1 MFTGAYPELMAE
13 YNRWMNEKVFAACAN
28 LGDEERRR
36 DRGAYFK
43 SIHRTLNHI
52 IWGDGI
58 WLGRFNGKTYPASSV
73 DRDLYADFGELRTAR
88 VAMDGEILAWAK
100 ELTPAWL
107 NEPMTWSSRLYSF
120 TQTQPR
126 WVLVTQMFNH
136 QTHHRGQVHTMLT
149 QMGIDVGPTDV
160 PVLPLLNA

>member
-13 YNRWMNEKVFAACAN
+13 YNWWMNGKVYTACTN
-28 LGDEERRR
+28 LSDEERRR

-52 IWGDGI
+52 IWGDGV
-58 WLGRFNGKTYPASSV
+58 WLGRFTGRSYPAGSV
-73 DRDLYADFGELRTAR
+73 DMDLYADFGELRTAR
-88 VAMDGEILAWAK
+88 AALDAEILAWAK
-100 ELTPAWL
+100 EVTPEWL
-107 NEPMTWSSRLYSF
+107 NEPMTWTSRLYDF

-136 QTHHRGQVHTMLT
+136 QTHHRAQVQTLLT